1 MLIVEGPDGSGKSS
15 LIRRLSADLRW
26 PVAPKVVDSDT
37 TPMVNLGAWVDA
49 NTQQGFQHK
58 IFDRHRLVSEPIY
71 GPSLRST
78 QDANFLDL
86 GWVAEMNWR
95 LYTARP
101 IFIYCLP
108 SLETVRRN
116 VNGDPNNAAV
126 AKRITAI
133 YAAYVTRATID
144 FTSKSTSAKLFN
156 YETTLYEDVINWTRR
171 ELIQRGI
178 TTKETREQ
186 HV

>member
-1 MLIVEGPDGSGKSS
+1 MLIVEGPDGAGKTS

-26 PVAPKVVDSDT
+26 PVAPKVVASDT

-49 NTQQGFQHK
+49 NTQQGFQRK
-58 IFDRHRLVSEPIY
+58 IFDRHRLISEPIY
-71 GPSLRST
+71 GPSTRSQ
-78 QDANFLDL
+78 QDQNFLDL

-95 LYTARP
+95 FYTAKP
-101 IFIYCLP
+101 ILIYCIP

-116 VNGDPNNAAV
+116 VINDPNNAAI

-133 YAAYVTRATID
+133 YSSYVTRASVD
-144 FTSKSTSAKLFN
+144 FTSASTSAKLYN
-156 YETTLYEDVINWTRR
+156 YETTLYEDVLNWTRR
-171 ELIQRGI
+171 ELMSRGI
-178 TTKETREQ
+178 GKKEQSEQ